1 MKARMIDIAGCS
13 PRANAEES
21 NDPLYA
27 SQTIY
32 IGDFRIQNG
41 VLKAHVFH
49 VNCRITSLK
58 CLGLIVRDAHVS
70 HLYNWSVLRNTAES
84 AQHMRLLDNVSHLG
98 AV

>member
-1 MKARMIDIAGCS
+1 MLSEGQCGR
-13 PRANAEES
+13 ES

-32 IGDFRIQNG
+32 IGDFRIQMG

-49 VNCRITSLK
+49 DNCRITSLK

-70 HLYNWSVLRNTAES
+70 HHTTGPCFVTL
-84 AQHMRLLDNVSHLG
+84 QGIG
-98 AV
+98 AAYEIT

>member
-1 MKARMIDIAGCS
+1 MKARMIDIVGCS

-32 IGDFRIQNG
+32 RIQMG

-70 HLYNWSVLRNTAES
+70 HPYYTLVHCGPCFVTLQGVDAAYEIT
-84 AQHMRLLDNVSHLG
+84 
-98 AV
+98 